1 MKRSSPAGPLA
12 PPPAALLVGLTLALA
27 ACGPSKAEQCN
38 AFVGK
43 AKAGMDRVKE
53 VPSDKPEEFE
63 SAAAS
68 FDKLREELAAIALKD
83 AKLAEYRTKYC
94 EGLAEASKHLRE
106 DAAIHKRAKEDP
118 KSYETH
124 VQKLK
129 ELNQKREESR
139 KTEDAL
145 VQEINGYCAR

>member
-1 MKRSSPAGPLA
+1 MKHPSARPLTALVAG
-12 PPPAALLVGLTLALA
+12 LVVSALA
-27 ACGPSKAEQCN
+27 ACGPGKGEQCN

-43 AKAGMDRVKE
+43 AKAGMERVKE

-63 SAAAS
+63 NAAVS
-68 FDKLREELAAIALKD
+68 LDKLREELAALALKD
-83 AKLAEYRTKYC
+83 AKLSEYRTKYC
-94 EGLAEASKHLRE
+94 EGLAEAAKHLRE

-129 ELNQKREESR
+129 ELNQKREDAHR
-139 KTEDAL
+139 TEDAL
-145 VQEINGYCAR
+145 VQEINGYCAK